1 MQPYFFPYLGYF
13 HLIDAVDCFVVLD
26 DVDYAKNGWIN
37 RNRILIN
44 SEVSWF
50 TVPVYSTGKR
60 LTEKRYALDAR
71 FFDTARRK
79 ISFAY
84 GNSALLGQ
92 ILWLFDQW
100 EASQDTRVASV
111 NTMLLQAVC
120 ELVGIRKPVFMAS
133 SEMSLHRELTGQQR
147 VYEICKQVGASKYV
161 NLPGGATLYS
171 SEEFQLQGLGLR
183 FVESQF
189 LPYPQRST
197 AFVPGLSV
205 LDLLLNCS
213 TGFSDWAGTGSYQL
227 SPSAPKGYG

>member
-26 DVDYAKNGWIN
+26 NVDYPKSGWVN
-37 RNRILIN
+37 RNRILIH
-44 SEVSWF
+44 SEAAWF
-50 TVPVYSTGKR
+50 TVPVYSAGE
-60 LTEKRYALDAR
+60 LIIEKHYAIDAR

-79 ISFAY
+79 ISRAY
-84 GNSALLGQ
+84 GNSASLGQ
-92 ILWLFDQW
+92 ILRLFDQW

-120 ELVGIRKPVFMAS
+120 ELIGIRKPVFMAS

-147 VYEICKQVGASKYV
+147 VYEICKQLGASEYV

-197 AFVPGLSV
+197 AFFPKLSV
-205 LDLLLNCS
+205 LDLLLNRS
-213 TGFSDWAGTGSYQL
+213 AGFSDWAGTGSYQL
-227 SPSAPKGYG
+227 SPSAPKG